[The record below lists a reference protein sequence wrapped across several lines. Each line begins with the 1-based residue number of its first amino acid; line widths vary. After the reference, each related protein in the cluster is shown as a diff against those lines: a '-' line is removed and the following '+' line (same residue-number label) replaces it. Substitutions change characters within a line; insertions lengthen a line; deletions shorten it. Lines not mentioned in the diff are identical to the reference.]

1 MENTMKIL
9 VVDDDELIRELLS
22 EILQAHGF
30 LDVTL
35 AESGE
40 DALCKIAAAGA
51 PFDTFMFDIQMP
63 GMDGIELCRQVRT
76 FDAYRKTPVIMITA
90 MNDKEYVDN
99 AFRAGAT
106 DYVTKP
112 FDTTE
117 LVTRLRLA
125 ERLNQETRRAELA
138 SASVFAKPKPLFS
151 ASVEIEEIRGVV
163 NSGILQNYLAI
174 TLEQRQFPI
183 GAFAIK
189 VPELAAVHAGA
200 STEEFVYV
208 VTDVAEVISDVLVGA
223 QAFTSYIGNG
233 VFLCVGARF
242 HFPSAEVLRDN
253 LAMRLNDPD
262 LVYSEE
268 VPTSFSAILGSSAAP
283 KLFEKRGETQFLN
296 RALDNLQAAEKAEK
310 PAMRQSFSSGGLR
323 AAFAA

>member
-1 MENTMKIL
+1 MEDTMKIL
-9 VVDDDELIRELLS
+9 VVDDDELIREILS
-22 EILQAHGF
+22 EILKAHGF
-30 LDVTL
+30 LDVTM

-40 DALCKIAAAGA
+40 DALSKVAAAGA
-51 PFDTFMFDIQMP
+51 PFDIFMFDIQMP
-63 GMDGIELCRQVRT
+63 GMDGIELCRQVRS
-76 FDAYRKTPVIMITA
+76 FDIYRKSPVIMITA

-125 ERLNQETRRAELA
+125 ERLSQETRRAERA
-138 SASVFAKPKPLFS
+138 SGSVRAKPKPPFS

-163 NSGILQNYLAI
+163 NSGILQNYLAV

-189 VPELAAVHAGA
+189 VPELAVVHAGS

-208 VTDVAEVISDVLVGA
+208 VTDVAEVISDALVGA

-233 VFLCVGARF
+233 TFLCVGARMR
-242 HFPSAEVLRDN
+242 FPLEEVLRDN
-253 LAMRLNDPD
+253 LAMRLNNPD
-262 LVYSEE
+262 LVYCEDVS
-268 VPTSFSAILGSSAAP
+268 TSFSVTLGSSAAP

-296 RALDNLQAAEKAEK
+296 RALDNLQAAEKMAR
-310 PAMRQSFSSGGLR
+310 PSMRQSISSGGLTG
-323 AAFAA
+323 AFAA